1 MRSTPRAATYARPR
15 HSSSPR
21 RPWTSRPTCSRARP
35 AKSPMRCSSTCG
47 LSCCLRS
54 ATSCRAASR
63 ASPSL
68 EPASSTPPQAA
79 APKIP
84 GSWRTSHR
92 LLQFVEFAELRPEV
106 TEVRAGICGT
116 SCGVF
121 DQGVRFVL
129 FTVAVYVLPHPPEER
144 AELAPL
150 HLGQDLRPPLDGGI
164 EELDREHVAHGVR
177 REVPEV
183 PDR

>member
-1 MRSTPRAATYARPR
+1 MRSTPPAATYARTR

-21 RPWTSRPTCSRARP
+21 RRWTSRPTFSGVRP

-54 ATSCRAASR
+54 ATSCLAASP
-63 ASPSL
+63 ASPSP

-84 GSWRTSHR
+84 GSWRTSR
-92 LLQFVEFAELRPEV
+92 WLLQLVELVELRPEV
-106 TEVRAGICGT
+106 TEVRSSVGGT
-116 SCGVF
+116 SCRAF

-129 FTVAVYVLPHPPEER
+129 LAVAVDVLPHPPEER
-144 AELAPL
+144 AELATL
-150 HLGQDLRPPLDGGI
+150 HLRKNLRPPI
-164 EELDREHVAHGVR
+164 
-177 REVPEV
+177 
-183 PDR
+183 